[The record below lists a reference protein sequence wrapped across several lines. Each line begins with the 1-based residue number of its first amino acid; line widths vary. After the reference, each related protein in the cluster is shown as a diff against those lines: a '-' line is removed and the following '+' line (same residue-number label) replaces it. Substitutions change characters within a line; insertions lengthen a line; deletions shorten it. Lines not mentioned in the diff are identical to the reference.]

1 MNSGKELPLGEQQQ
15 QQQKQ
20 PITVSKHYLQ
30 IIEIS

>member
-1 MNSGKELPLGEQQQ
+1 MNSGKELPLGEQQ